1 MNFKLLAIRP
11 LEGTSKDL
19 IKSLKIGEIYKLYNE
34 YSYTL
39 DEVNN
44 RITSI
49 NYTPIVPSC
58 IKINF
63 SFLLI

>member
-39 DEVNN
+39 VEVNN